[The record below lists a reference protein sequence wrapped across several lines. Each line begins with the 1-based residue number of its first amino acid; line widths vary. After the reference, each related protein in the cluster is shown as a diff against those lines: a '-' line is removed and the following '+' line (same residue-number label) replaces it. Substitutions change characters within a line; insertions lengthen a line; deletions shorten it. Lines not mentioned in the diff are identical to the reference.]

1 MNLMKK
7 RQKNINLKVH
17 KITMKKLKRQ
27 VKGITLIALVV
38 TVIVLLIL
46 GGVAIS
52 LTVGDNGLFRRAQN
66 ATDTWQE
73 ASEREAIE
81 LAVAGMQIGSMQET
95 GMTKQELENSLK
107 EQFGDE
113 ASVEDNE
120 DGSFL
125 VTIGENKYYVGEDG
139 EIIDSSN
146 IVKISTADE
155 LKTFRDDVNDGN
167 TYENWYV
174 YLANDITLDIS
185 EEWEPIGFYFNDSS
199 TPDDENNKPFKGI
212 FDGKNHE
219 INGIY
224 INTTDKVQALFG
236 LVSDGV
242 IKNIGIGAKC
252 EITGGQGTAGVVG
265 YAYKKS
271 KIYHCYNL
279 SNISINSP
287 SVGGIVGILN
297 NSYVDNCYNLGK
309 INGNTNVGG
318 IAGYVTLNSKISQS
332 YNAGSIGGNEY
343 YVGGISGYTYIKS
356 SINSCYNI
364 GEIKADKIL
373 GGITGYIRDNAYIQN
388 CYSIGQIIGNSNVSG
403 IVGHV
408 NVGEIYNC
416 FYLENTVNNSN
427 DKINREGVLYVTEDE
442 LKRMSVNIGEAFV
455 KDLENIN
462 NGYPILQWQ

>member
-1 MNLMKK
+1 MKK
-7 RQKNINLKVH
+7 RED
-17 KITMKKLKRQ
+17 
-27 VKGITLIALVV
+27 KGITLVALVV
-38 TVIVLLIL
+38 TIIVLIIL
-46 GGVAIS
+46 AGITLNIVLDQNGIISKTKEAKNKTTETQEKEKLQLAVVSVQMEDANTLKIEKEKLESAIKQQFGNDKDFS
-52 LTVGDNGLFRRAQN
+52 VIDNG
-66 ATDTWQE
+66 D
-73 ASEREAIE
+73 
-81 LAVAGMQIGSMQET
+81 
-95 GMTKQELENSLK
+95 K
-107 EQFGDE
+107 
-113 ASVEDNE
+113 
-120 DGSFL
+120 SFL
-125 VTIGENKYYVGEDG
+125 INVNDTKRIYYVDESGEVI
-139 EIIDSSN
+139 EQSKML
-146 IVKISTADE
+146 KISTADE

-185 EEWEPIGFYFNDSS
+185 EEWEPIGLYFNDIS

-224 INTTDKVQALFG
+224 INTTDKIQALFG

-252 EITGGQGTAGVVG
+252 EITGGRGTAGVVG

-455 KDLENIN
+455 NDLENKN
-462 NGYPILQWQ
+462 NGYPILNWQ

>member
-1 MNLMKK
+1 MKK
-7 RQKNINLKVH
+7 RED
-17 KITMKKLKRQ
+17 
-27 VKGITLIALVV
+27 KGITLVALVV
-38 TVIVLLIL
+38 TIIVLIIL
-46 GGVAIS
+46 AGITLNIVLDQNGIISKTKEAKNKTTETQEKEKLQLAVVSVQMEDANTLKIEKEKLESAIKQQFGNDKDFS
-52 LTVGDNGLFRRAQN
+52 VIDNG
-66 ATDTWQE
+66 D
-73 ASEREAIE
+73 
-81 LAVAGMQIGSMQET
+81 
-95 GMTKQELENSLK
+95 K
-107 EQFGDE
+107 
-113 ASVEDNE
+113 
-120 DGSFL
+120 SFL
-125 VTIGENKYYVGEDG
+125 INVNDTKRIYYVDESGEVI
-139 EIIDSSN
+139 EQSKML
-146 IVKISTADE
+146 KISTADE

-185 EEWEPIGFYFNDSS
+185 EEWEPIGLYFNDIS

-224 INTTDKVQALFG
+224 INTTDKIQALFG
-236 LVSDGV
+236 LVSNGV

-252 EITGGQGTAGVVG
+252 EITGGRGTAGVVG

-455 KDLENIN
+455 NDLENKN
-462 NGYPILQWQ
+462 NGYPILNWQ

>member
-1 MNLMKK
+1 
-7 RQKNINLKVH
+7 
-17 KITMKKLKRQ
+17 MKKLKEELKYGK
-27 VKGITLIALVV
+27 KGITLISLVV
-38 TVIVLLIL
+38 TIIVLLIL
-46 GGVAIS
+46 AGVSIN
-52 LTVGDNGLFRRAQN
+52 LVLGPNGLISRAQ
-66 ATDTWQE
+66 E
-73 ASEREAIE
+73 AALKTGEAEEIE
-81 LAVAGMQIGSMQET
+81 ALYMAVADSQIKNLTTQDDR
-95 GMTKQELENSLK
+95 KKNLEESIRA
-107 EQFGDE
+107 QFGDDVNF
-113 ASVEDNE
+113 SVTDNV

-125 VTIGENKYYVGEDG
+125 VSMNDTQRMYYIDETG
-139 EIIDSSN
+139 EIIDQSKML
-146 IVKISTADE
+146 KISTADE

-185 EEWEPIGFYFNDSS
+185 EEWEPIGLYFNDSS

-224 INTTDKVQALFG
+224 INTTDKIQALFG

-252 EITGGQGTAGVVG
+252 EITGGRGTAGVVG

-279 SNISINSP
+279 SYISINSP

-318 IAGYVTLNSKISQS
+318 IAGYVTVNSKISQS

>member
-1 MNLMKK
+1 MQPL
-7 RQKNINLKVH
+7 LA
-17 KITMKKLKRQ
+17 IT
-27 VKGITLIALVV
+27 GIST
-38 TVIVLLIL
+38 
-46 GGVAIS
+46 
-52 LTVGDNGLFRRAQN
+52 R
-66 ATDTWQE
+66 
-73 ASEREAIE
+73 ASEAKEKTEEAQEKEGLE
-81 LAVAGMQIGSMQET
+81 LAVTSSQMEDVNTLEITEEKLSDAI
-95 GMTKQELENSLK
+95 KQ
-107 EQFGDE
+107 QFGNNKDF
-113 ASVEDNE
+113 SVTDNT

-125 VTIGENKYYVGEDG
+125 VSMNDTQRMYYIDETG
-139 EIIDSSN
+139 EIIDQSKML
-146 IVKISTADE
+146 KISTADE

-224 INTTDKVQALFG
+224 INTTDKIQALFG

-252 EITGGQGTAGVVG
+252 EITGGRGTAGVVG

-442 LKRMSVNIGEAFV
+442 LKRISVNIGEAFV

>member
-1 MNLMKK
+1 MKK
-7 RQKNINLKVH
+7 NR
-17 KITMKKLKRQ
+17 
-27 VKGITLIALVV
+27 KGITLVALVV
-38 TVIVLLIL
+38 TIIVLIIL
-46 GGVAIS
+46 AGVTLNIVLDQNGIISKTKEAKNKTTETQEKEKLQLAVVSVQMEDANTLKIEKEKLESAIKQQFGNDKDFS
-52 LTVGDNGLFRRAQN
+52 VIDNG
-66 ATDTWQE
+66 D
-73 ASEREAIE
+73 
-81 LAVAGMQIGSMQET
+81 
-95 GMTKQELENSLK
+95 K
-107 EQFGDE
+107 
-113 ASVEDNE
+113 
-120 DGSFL
+120 SFL
-125 VTIGENKYYVGEDG
+125 INMNDTKRIYYVDESGKVIEQ
-139 EIIDSSN
+139 SKML
-146 IVKISTADE
+146 KISTADE

-174 YLANDITLDIS
+174 YLANNITLDIN
-185 EEWEPIGFYFNDSS
+185 EGWEPIGLYFNDSS

-224 INTTDKVQALFG
+224 INTTDKIQALFG

-242 IKNIGIGAKC
+242 IKNIGIGANC
-252 EITGGQGTAGVVG
+252 EITGGRGTAGVVG

-279 SNISINSP
+279 SDISINSP

-297 NSYVDNCYNLGK
+297 NSYVDNCYNMGK

-427 DKINREGVLYVTEDE
+427 DKINREGVLHVTADE
-442 LKRMSVNIGEAFV
+442 LKSMSVNIGEAFV

-462 NGYPILQWQ
+462 NGYPILNWQ

>member
-1 MNLMKK
+1 MIIKRNQEKRKNSKRLLRMIKK
-7 RQKNINLKVH
+7 
-17 KITMKKLKRQ
+17 Q
-27 VKGITLIALVV
+27 VQGITLIALVV

-46 GGVAIS
+46 AGVALN
-52 LTVGDNGLFRRAQN
+52 LTVGDNGLFKRAQN

-146 IVKISTADE
+146 MVKISTADE

-252 EITGGQGTAGVVG
+252 EITGGRGTAGVVG

-388 CYSIGQIIGNSNVSG
+388 CYSIGQIIGNSEVSG